1 MFCNNLRLKSCDVMI
16 RMSFLSWNIMYG
28 EDMLCIVPPH
38 LLREIINRGD
48 PAMKKWAINTITLS
62 EQTRMQ
68 RQVFVTNTI
77 MSVSEQKQRRIY
89 DAKNKSTLP
98 GKLVRTEGDPS
109 VDDPAVNEAYD
120 GAGWTYDLYKDVY
133 GRNSVDDKGMT
144 LDSTV
149 HYSEKYDNAFWNGNQ
164 MVYGDGDGKI
174 FNRFTIAIDV
184 IGHELTHGVT
194 QYTAKLEYQDQ
205 SGALNEH
212 ISDVFGS
219 IVKQYSLKQN
229 TKQADWLI
237 GYGLFMPKIHGIA
250 LRSMKA
256 PGTAYDDP
264 LIGKDPQPGTMQDY
278 NDTSED
284 NGGVHINSGIPNRAF
299 YLIATDIGGYSWD
312 KAGKIWYKTLD
323 LLNANSTFED
333 MASCTFEAAG
343 ILFGSAEQESVRKGW
358 DGVGITVKK

>member
-1 MFCNNLRLKSCDVMI
+1 
-16 RMSFLSWNIMYG
+16 
-28 EDMLCIVPPH
+28 MLCIVPPH

-48 PAMKKWAINTITLS
+48 PGLKKWAINTITLS
-62 EQTRMQ
+62 EQVRMQ
-68 RQVFVTNTI
+68 RQTFVSYTV
-77 MSVSEQKQRRIY
+77 MSVSQQKERRIY
-89 DAKNKSTLP
+89 DVKNKTGLP
-98 GKLVRTEGDPS
+98 GVLVRTEGDLATH
-109 VDDPAVNEAYD
+109 DPAVNEAYD

-133 GRNSVDDKGMT
+133 GRNSIDDKGMM
-144 LDSTV
+144 LDSSV
-149 HYSEKYDNAFWNGNQ
+149 HYSEKYDNAFWNGVQ

-174 FNRFTIAIDV
+174 FNRFTKAIDV

-229 TKQADWLI
+229 AKQADWLI
-237 GYGLFMPKIHGIA
+237 GQGLFTPQINGVA

-264 LIGKDPQPGTMQDY
+264 LIGKDPQPGNMQDY
-278 NDTSED
+278 NDTTED

-299 YLIATDIGGYSWD
+299 YLIATDIEGYSWD

-323 LLNANSTFED
+323 LLNANSDFED
-333 MASCTFEAAG
+333 MAACTLEAAKT
-343 ILFGSAEQESVRKGW
+343 LFGDQSAEQESVRKGW
-358 DGVGITVKK
+358 DGVGISIKK

>member
-1 MFCNNLRLKSCDVMI
+1 
-16 RMSFLSWNIMYG
+16 
-28 EDMLCIVPPH
+28 MLCIVPPH

-48 PAMKKWAINTITLS
+48 PGLKKWAINTITLS
-62 EQTRMQ
+62 EQVRMTRQ
-68 RQVFVTNTI
+68 TFVETVL
-77 MSVSEQKQRRIY
+77 SVSEQKERRIY

-98 GKLVRTEGDPS
+98 GVLVRVEGGAP
-109 VDDPAVNEAYD
+109 VNDPAADEAYD
-120 GAGWTYDLYKDVY
+120 GAGWTYDLYKNVY
-133 GRNSVDDKGMT
+133 RRNSVDDKGLT

-149 HYSEKYDNAFWNGNQ
+149 HFSEKYDNAFWNGAQ

-174 FNRFTIAIDV
+174 FNRFTKAIDV

-229 TKQADWLI
+229 AIQADWLI
-237 GYGLFMPKIHGIA
+237 GQGLFTPKIHGVA

-264 LIGKDPQPGTMQDY
+264 LIGKDPQPATMSDY
-278 NDTSED
+278 NDTTED
-284 NGGVHINSGIPNRAF
+284 NGGVHINSGIPNHAF
-299 YLIATDIGGYSWD
+299 YLISADIGGYSWE
-312 KAGKIWYKTLD
+312 KSGMIWYKTLD
-323 LLNANSTFED
+323 LLEKNSNFED
-333 MASCTFEAAG
+333 MAACTFEAAG
-343 ILFGSAEQESVRKGW
+343 NLFGNNSAEQESVRKGW
-358 DGVGITVKK
+358 NGVGITIKK

>member
-1 MFCNNLRLKSCDVMI
+1 
-16 RMSFLSWNIMYG
+16 
-28 EDMLCIVPPH
+28 MLGIVPPH

-48 PAMKKWAINTITLS
+48 AGLKKWAINTITLS
-62 EQTRMQ
+62 EQVRMTRQ
-68 RQVFVTNTI
+68 TFVETTI
-77 MSVSEQKQRRIY
+77 SISEQKERRIY

-98 GKLVRTEGDPS
+98 GVLVRVEGGAP
-109 VDDPAVNEAYD
+109 VNDPAADEAYD
-120 GAGWTYDLYKDVY
+120 GAGWTYDLYKNVY
-133 GRNSVDDKGMT
+133 RRNSVDDKGLT

-149 HYSEKYDNAFWNGNQ
+149 HFSEKYDNAFWNGAQ

-174 FNRFTIAIDV
+174 FNRFTKAIDV

-229 TKQADWLI
+229 AIQADWLI
-237 GYGLFMPKIHGIA
+237 GQGLFTPKIHGVA

-264 LIGKDPQPGTMQDY
+264 LIGKDPQPATMSDY
-278 NDTSED
+278 NDTTED
-284 NGGVHINSGIPNRAF
+284 NGGVHINSGIPNHAF
-299 YLIATDIGGYSWD
+299 YLISADIGGYSWE
-312 KAGKIWYKTLD
+312 KSGMIWYKTLD
-323 LLNANSTFED
+323 LLEKNSNFED
-333 MASCTFEAAG
+333 MAACTFEAAG
-343 ILFGSAEQESVRKGW
+343 NLFGNNSAEQESVRKGW
-358 DGVGITVKK
+358 NGVGITIKK

>member
-1 MFCNNLRLKSCDVMI
+1 
-16 RMSFLSWNIMYG
+16 
-28 EDMLCIVPPH
+28 MLCIVPPH

-48 PAMKKWAINTITLS
+48 PGLKKWAINTITLS
-62 EQTRMQ
+62 EQVRMTRQ
-68 RQVFVTNTI
+68 TFVETI
-77 MSVSEQKQRRIY
+77 ISVSEQKERRIY

-98 GKLVRTEGDPS
+98 GVLVRVEGGAP
-109 VDDPAVNEAYD
+109 VNDPAADEAYD
-120 GAGWTYDLYKDVY
+120 GAGWTYDLYKNVY
-133 GRNSVDDKGMT
+133 RRNSVDDKGLT

-149 HYSEKYDNAFWNGNQ
+149 HFSEKYDNAFWNGAQ

-174 FNRFTIAIDV
+174 FNRFTKAIDV

-229 TKQADWLI
+229 ATQADWLI
-237 GYGLFMPKIHGIA
+237 GQGLFTPKIHGVA

-264 LIGKDPQPGTMQDY
+264 LIGKDPQPATMSDY
-278 NDTSED
+278 NDTTED
-284 NGGVHINSGIPNRAF
+284 NGGVHINSGIPNHAF
-299 YLIATDIGGYSWD
+299 YLISADIGGYSWE
-312 KAGKIWYKTLD
+312 KSGMIWYKTLD
-323 LLNANSTFED
+323 LLEKNSNFED
-333 MASCTFEAAG
+333 MAACTLEAAG
-343 ILFGSAEQESVRKGW
+343 NLFGNNSAEQESVRKGW
-358 DGVGITVKK
+358 NGVGITIKK

>member
-1 MFCNNLRLKSCDVMI
+1 
-16 RMSFLSWNIMYG
+16 
-28 EDMLCIVPPH
+28 MLCIVPPH

-48 PAMKKWAINTITLS
+48 PGLKKWAINTITLS
-62 EQTRMQ
+62 EQVRMTRQ
-68 RQVFVTNTI
+68 TFVETVI
-77 MSVSEQKQRRIY
+77 SVSEQKERRIY

-98 GKLVRTEGDPS
+98 GVLVRVEGGAP
-109 VDDPAVNEAYD
+109 VNDPAADEAYD
-120 GAGWTYDLYKDVY
+120 GAGWTYDLYKNVY
-133 GRNSVDDKGMT
+133 RRNSVDDKGLT

-149 HYSEKYDNAFWNGNQ
+149 HFSEKYDNAFWNGAQ

-174 FNRFTIAIDV
+174 FNRFTKAIDV

-229 TKQADWLI
+229 ATQADWLI
-237 GYGLFMPKIHGIA
+237 GQGLFTPKIHGVA

-264 LIGKDPQPGTMQDY
+264 LIGKDPQPATMSDY
-278 NDTSED
+278 NDTTED
-284 NGGVHINSGIPNRAF
+284 NGGVHINSGIPNHAF
-299 YLIATDIGGYSWD
+299 YLISADIGGYSWE
-312 KAGKIWYKTLD
+312 KSGMIWYKTLD
-323 LLNANSTFED
+323 LLEKNSNFED
-333 MASCTFEAAG
+333 MAACTFEAAG
-343 ILFGSAEQESVRKGW
+343 NLFGNNSAEQESVRKGW
-358 DGVGITVKK
+358 NGVGITIKK

>member
-1 MFCNNLRLKSCDVMI
+1 
-16 RMSFLSWNIMYG
+16 
-28 EDMLCIVPPH
+28 MLCIVPPH

-48 PAMKKWAINTITLS
+48 PGLKKWAINTITLS
-62 EQTRMQ
+62 EQVRMTRQ
-68 RQVFVTNTI
+68 TFVENI
-77 MSVSEQKQRRIY
+77 ISVSEQKERRIY

-98 GKLVRTEGDPS
+98 GVLVRVEGGSP
-109 VDDPAVNEAYD
+109 VNDPAADEAYD
-120 GAGWTYDLYKDVY
+120 GAGWTYDLYRNVY
-133 GRNSVDDKGMT
+133 GRNSIDDKGLT

-149 HYSEKYDNAFWNGNQ
+149 HFSEKYDNAFWNGAQ

-174 FNRFTIAIDV
+174 FNRFTKAIDV

-229 TKQADWLI
+229 AIQADWLI
-237 GYGLFMPKIHGIA
+237 GQGLFTPKIHGVA

-264 LIGKDPQPGTMQDY
+264 LIGKDPQPATMNDY
-278 NDTSED
+278 NDTTED
-284 NGGVHINSGIPNRAF
+284 NGGVHINSGIPNHAF
-299 YLIATDIGGYSWD
+299 YLISADIGGNSWE
-312 KAGKIWYKTLD
+312 KSGMIWYKTLD
-323 LLNANSTFED
+323 LLEKNSDFED
-333 MASCTFEAAG
+333 MAACTLEAAG
-343 ILFGSAEQESVRKGW
+343 NLFGNNSAEQESVRKGW
-358 DGVGITVKK
+358 NGVGITIKK

>member
-1 MFCNNLRLKSCDVMI
+1 
-16 RMSFLSWNIMYG
+16 
-28 EDMLCIVPPH
+28 MLCIVPPH

-48 PAMKKWAINTITLS
+48 PGLKKWAINTITLS
-62 EQTRMQ
+62 EQVRMQ
-68 RQVFVTNTI
+68 RQTFTSYVT
-77 MSVSEQKQRRIY
+77 MAVLQQKERQIY

-98 GKLVRTEGDPS
+98 GVLVRAEGDSP
-109 VDDPAVNEAYD
+109 VGDIAVNEAYD

-133 GRNSVDDKGMT
+133 GRNSVDDKGMK

-149 HYSEKYDNAFWNGNQ
+149 HYSEKYDNAFWNGAQ

-174 FNRFTIAIDV
+174 FNRFTKAIDV

-229 TKQADWLI
+229 AQQADWLI
-237 GYGLFMPKIHGIA
+237 GQGLFTPKIHGVA

-264 LIGKDPQPGTMQDY
+264 LIGKDPQPATMQDY
-278 NDTSED
+278 NDTTED
-284 NGGVHINSGIPNRAF
+284 NGGVHINSGIPNHAF
-299 YLIATDIGGYSWD
+299 YLVATDIGGYSWE
-312 KAGKIWYKTLD
+312 KVGKIWYATLD
-323 LLNANSTFED
+323 LLNPHSNFED
-333 MASCTFEAAG
+333 MAACTFEAAG
-343 ILFGSAEQESVRKGW
+343 TIFGNSSPEQESVRKAW
-358 DGVGITVKK
+358 DGVGVTIKK

>member
-1 MFCNNLRLKSCDVMI
+1 
-16 RMSFLSWNIMYG
+16 
-28 EDMLCIVPPH
+28 MLCIVPPH

-48 PAMKKWAINTITLS
+48 PGLKKWAINTITLS
-62 EQTRMQ
+62 EQVRMTRQ
-68 RQVFVTNTI
+68 TFVETI
-77 MSVSEQKQRRIY
+77 ISVSEQKERRIY

-98 GKLVRTEGDPS
+98 GVLVRVEGGAP
-109 VDDPAVNEAYD
+109 VNDPAADEAYD
-120 GAGWTYDLYKDVY
+120 GAGWTYDLYKNVY
-133 GRNSVDDKGMT
+133 RRNSVDDKGLT

-149 HYSEKYDNAFWNGNQ
+149 HFSEKYDNAFWNGAQ

-174 FNRFTIAIDV
+174 FNRFTKAIDV

-229 TKQADWLI
+229 ATQADWLI
-237 GYGLFMPKIHGIA
+237 GQGLFTPKIHGVA

-264 LIGKDPQPGTMQDY
+264 LIGKDPQPATMSDY
-278 NDTSED
+278 NDTTED
-284 NGGVHINSGIPNRAF
+284 NGGVHINSGIPNHAF
-299 YLIATDIGGYSWD
+299 YLISADIGGYSWE
-312 KAGKIWYKTLD
+312 KSGMIWYKTLD
-323 LLNANSTFED
+323 LLEKNSNFED
-333 MASCTFEAAG
+333 MAACTFEAAG
-343 ILFGSAEQESVRKGW
+343 NLFGNNSAEQESVRKGW
-358 DGVGITVKK
+358 NGVGITIKK

>member
-1 MFCNNLRLKSCDVMI
+1 
-16 RMSFLSWNIMYG
+16 
-28 EDMLCIVPPH
+28 MLCIVPPH

-48 PAMKKWAINTITLS
+48 PGLKKWAINTITLS
-62 EQTRMQ
+62 EQVRMTRQ
-68 RQVFVTNTI
+68 TFVETI
-77 MSVSEQKQRRIY
+77 ISVSEQKERRIY

-98 GKLVRTEGDPS
+98 GVLVRVEGGAP
-109 VDDPAVNEAYD
+109 VNDPAADEAYD
-120 GAGWTYDLYKDVY
+120 GAGWTYDLYKNVY
-133 GRNSVDDKGMT
+133 RRNSVDDKGLT

-149 HYSEKYDNAFWNGNQ
+149 HFSEKYDNAFWNGAQ

-174 FNRFTIAIDV
+174 FNRFTKAIDV

-229 TKQADWLI
+229 AIQADWLI
-237 GYGLFMPKIHGIA
+237 GQGLFTPKIHGVA

-264 LIGKDPQPGTMQDY
+264 LIGKDPQPATMSDY
-278 NDTSED
+278 NDTTED
-284 NGGVHINSGIPNRAF
+284 NGGVHINSGIPNHAF
-299 YLIATDIGGYSWD
+299 YLISADIGGYSWE
-312 KAGKIWYKTLD
+312 KSGMIWYKTLD
-323 LLNANSTFED
+323 LLEKNSNFED
-333 MASCTFEAAG
+333 MAACTFEAAG
-343 ILFGSAEQESVRKGW
+343 NLFGNNSAEQESVRKGW
-358 DGVGITVKK
+358 NGVGITIKK

>member
-1 MFCNNLRLKSCDVMI
+1 
-16 RMSFLSWNIMYG
+16 
-28 EDMLCIVPPH
+28 MLGIVPPH
-38 LLREIINRGD
+38 LLREIVNRGD
-48 PAMKKWAINTITLS
+48 PGLKKWAINTITLS
-62 EQTRMQ
+62 EQVRMTRQ
-68 RQVFVTNTI
+68 TFVDTVI
-77 MSVSEQKQRRIY
+77 SVSEQKERRIY

-98 GKLVRTEGDPS
+98 GVLVRVEGGAP
-109 VDDPAVNEAYD
+109 VNDPAADEAYD
-120 GAGWTYDLYKDVY
+120 GAGWTYDLYKNIY
-133 GRNSVDDKGMT
+133 GRNSVDDKGLT

-149 HYSEKYDNAFWNGNQ
+149 HFSEKYDNAFWNGNQ

-174 FNRFTIAIDV
+174 FNRFTKAIDV

-229 TKQADWLI
+229 VMQADWLI
-237 GYGLFMPKIHGIA
+237 GQGLFTPKIHGVA

-278 NDTSED
+278 NDTTED
-284 NGGVHINSGIPNRAF
+284 NGGVHINSGIPNHAF
-299 YLIATDIGGYSWD
+299 YLIATSIGGYSWE
-312 KAGKIWYKTLD
+312 KSGMIWYKTLD
-323 LLNANSTFED
+323 LLEKNSDFED
-333 MASCTFEAAG
+333 MAASTFEAAG
-343 ILFGSAEQESVRKGW
+343 DLFGNNSQEQESVRKGW
-358 DGVGITVKK
+358 NGVGITIKK

>member
-1 MFCNNLRLKSCDVMI
+1 
-16 RMSFLSWNIMYG
+16 
-28 EDMLCIVPPH
+28 MLCIVPPH

-48 PAMKKWAINTITLS
+48 PGLKKWAINTITLS
-62 EQTRMQ
+62 EQVRMTRQ
-68 RQVFVTNTI
+68 TFVETVI
-77 MSVSEQKQRRIY
+77 SVSEQKERRIY

-98 GKLVRTEGDPS
+98 GVLVRVEGGAP
-109 VDDPAVNEAYD
+109 VNDPAADEAYD
-120 GAGWTYDLYKDVY
+120 GAGWTYDLYKNVY
-133 GRNSVDDKGMT
+133 RRNSVDDKGLT

-149 HYSEKYDNAFWNGNQ
+149 HFSEKYDNAFWNGAQ

-174 FNRFTIAIDV
+174 FNRFTKAIDV

-229 TKQADWLI
+229 AIQADWLI
-237 GYGLFMPKIHGIA
+237 GQGLFTPKIHGVA

-264 LIGKDPQPGTMQDY
+264 LIGKDPQPATMSDY
-278 NDTSED
+278 NDTTED
-284 NGGVHINSGIPNRAF
+284 NGGVHINSGIPNHAF
-299 YLIATDIGGYSWD
+299 YLISADIGGYSWE
-312 KAGKIWYKTLD
+312 KSGMIWYKTLD
-323 LLNANSTFED
+323 LLEKNSNFED
-333 MASCTFEAAG
+333 MAACTFEAAG
-343 ILFGSAEQESVRKGW
+343 NLFGNNSAEQESVRKGW
-358 DGVGITVKK
+358 NGVGITIKK

>member
-1 MFCNNLRLKSCDVMI
+1 
-16 RMSFLSWNIMYG
+16 
-28 EDMLCIVPPH
+28 MLCIVPPH

-48 PAMKKWAINTITLS
+48 PGMKKWAINTIALS
-62 EQTRMQ
+62 EQVRMQ
-68 RQVFVTNTI
+68 RPTFVGYNA
-77 MSVSEQKQRRIY
+77 MSISQKKERRIY
-89 DAKNKSTLP
+89 DAKNKTDLP
-98 GKLVRTEGDPS
+98 GVLVRSEGDPTTK
-109 VDDPAVNEAYD
+109 DTAVNEAYD

-133 GRNSVDDKGMT
+133 GRNSIDDKGMV
-144 LDSTV
+144 LDSSV
-149 HYSEKYDNAFWNGNQ
+149 HYSEKYDNAFWNGVQ

-174 FNRFTIAIDV
+174 FNRFTKAIDV

-219 IVKQYSLKQN
+219 IVKQYSMKQN
-229 TKQADWLI
+229 AKQADWLI
-237 GYGLFMPKIHGIA
+237 GQGLFTPKINGVA

-264 LIGKDPQPGTMQDY
+264 LIGKDPQPGNMQDY
-278 NDTSED
+278 NDTTED

-299 YLIATDIGGYSWD
+299 YLISTDIGGYSWD

-323 LLNANSTFED
+323 LLNANSDFAD
-333 MASCTFEAAG
+333 MAACTLEAATT
-343 ILFGSAEQESVRKGW
+343 LFGNQSAERESVRKGW
-358 DGVGITVKK
+358 DGVGITIKK

>member
-1 MFCNNLRLKSCDVMI
+1 
-16 RMSFLSWNIMYG
+16 
-28 EDMLCIVPPH
+28 MLCIVPPH

-48 PAMKKWAINTITLS
+48 PGLKKWAINTITLS
-62 EQTRMQ
+62 EQVRMTRQ
-68 RQVFVTNTI
+68 TFVETI
-77 MSVSEQKQRRIY
+77 ISVSEQKERRIY

-98 GKLVRTEGDPS
+98 GVLVRVEGGAP
-109 VDDPAVNEAYD
+109 VNDPAADEAYD
-120 GAGWTYDLYKDVY
+120 GAGWTYDLYKNVY
-133 GRNSVDDKGMT
+133 RRNSVDDKGLT

-149 HYSEKYDNAFWNGNQ
+149 HFSEKYDNAFWNGAQ

-174 FNRFTIAIDV
+174 FNRFTKAIDV

-229 TKQADWLI
+229 ATQADWLI
-237 GYGLFMPKIHGIA
+237 GQGLFTPKIHGVA

-264 LIGKDPQPGTMQDY
+264 LIGKDPQPATMSDY
-278 NDTSED
+278 NDTTED
-284 NGGVHINSGIPNRAF
+284 NGGVHINSGIPNHAF
-299 YLIATDIGGYSWD
+299 YLISADIGGYSWE
-312 KAGKIWYKTLD
+312 KSGMIWYKTLD
-323 LLNANSTFED
+323 LLEKNSNFED
-333 MASCTFEAAG
+333 MAACTFEAAG
-343 ILFGSAEQESVRKGW
+343 NLFENNSAEQESVRKGW
-358 DGVGITVKK
+358 NGVGITIKK

>member
-1 MFCNNLRLKSCDVMI
+1 
-16 RMSFLSWNIMYG
+16 
-28 EDMLCIVPPH
+28 MLCIVPPH

-48 PAMKKWAINTITLS
+48 PGLKKWAINTITLS
-62 EQTRMQ
+62 EQVRMTRQ
-68 RQVFVTNTI
+68 TFVETVI
-77 MSVSEQKQRRIY
+77 SVSEQKERRIY

-98 GKLVRTEGDPS
+98 GVLVRVEGGDP
-109 VDDPAVNEAYD
+109 VNDPAADEAYD
-120 GAGWTYDLYKDVY
+120 GAGWTYDLYKNVY
-133 GRNSVDDKGMT
+133 RRNSVDDKGLT

-149 HYSEKYDNAFWNGNQ
+149 HFSEKYDNAFWNGAQ

-174 FNRFTIAIDV
+174 FNRFTKAIDV

-229 TKQADWLI
+229 AVQADWLI
-237 GYGLFMPKIHGIA
+237 GQGLFTPKIHGVA

-264 LIGKDPQPGTMQDY
+264 LIGKDPQPATMSNY
-278 NDTSED
+278 NDTTED
-284 NGGVHINSGIPNRAF
+284 NGGVHINSGIPNHAF
-299 YLIATDIGGYSWD
+299 YLIAADIGGYSWE
-312 KAGKIWYKTLD
+312 KSGMIWYKTLD
-323 LLNANSTFED
+323 LLEKNSNFED
-333 MASCTFEAAG
+333 MAACTFEAAG
-343 ILFGSAEQESVRKGW
+343 NLFGNNSAEQESVRKGW
-358 DGVGITVKK
+358 NGVGITIKK

>member
-1 MFCNNLRLKSCDVMI
+1 
-16 RMSFLSWNIMYG
+16 
-28 EDMLCIVPPH
+28 MLCIVPPH

-48 PAMKKWAINTITLS
+48 PGLKKWAINTITLS
-62 EQTRMQ
+62 EQVRMTRQ
-68 RQVFVTNTI
+68 TFVETVI
-77 MSVSEQKQRRIY
+77 SVSEQKERRIY

-98 GKLVRTEGDPS
+98 GVLVRVEGGAP
-109 VDDPAVNEAYD
+109 VNDPAADEAYD
-120 GAGWTYDLYKDVY
+120 GAGWTYDLYKNVY
-133 GRNSVDDKGMT
+133 RRNSVDDKGLT

-149 HYSEKYDNAFWNGNQ
+149 HFSEKYDNAFWNGAQ

-174 FNRFTIAIDV
+174 FNRFTKAIDV

-229 TKQADWLI
+229 ATQADWLI
-237 GYGLFMPKIHGIA
+237 GQGLFTPKIHGVA

-264 LIGKDPQPGTMQDY
+264 LIGKDPQPASMSDY
-278 NDTSED
+278 NDTTED
-284 NGGVHINSGIPNRAF
+284 NGGVHINSGIPNHAF
-299 YLIATDIGGYSWD
+299 YLISADIGGYSWE
-312 KAGKIWYKTLD
+312 KSGMIWYKTLD
-323 LLNANSTFED
+323 LLEKNSNFED
-333 MASCTFEAAG
+333 MAACTFEAAG
-343 ILFGSAEQESVRKGW
+343 NLFGNNSAEQESVRKGW
-358 DGVGITVKK
+358 NGVGITIKK